1 MNRSVEQPGRV
12 SGCTQCRAPVTGPF
26 CSQCGYRH
34 QEEALHP
41 ASFFEV
47 LFEYVTNWEKKLFST
62 TWGLFRAPGVII
74 NGFVRGYAGRFY
86 HPLKFLL
93 FWGALN
99 FLLANYLHLGIA
111 EEDPDL
117 EEGIRSMQ
125 GIFQEYGSFF
135 WAATMPFIALGHY
148 LFKRSAAPQFMH
160 HCVMASYLIGM
171 NLLISMPLFGLQHL
185 WSDGKDVITNVQM
198 FIHFAMC
205 WHISSGWIQTRK
217 YKDLL
222 TAVIMY
228 AFAFLGLMIYFTL
241 GSLLLS

>member
-1 MNRSVEQPGRV
+1 
-12 SGCTQCRAPVTGPF
+12 
-26 CSQCGYRH
+26 
-34 QEEALHP
+34 
-41 ASFFEV
+41 
-47 LFEYVTNWEKKLFST
+47 
-62 TWGLFRAPGVII
+62 
-74 NGFVRGYAGRFY
+74 
-86 HPLKFLL
+86 
-93 FWGALN
+93 
-99 FLLANYLHLGIA
+99 
-111 EEDPDL
+111 
-117 EEGIRSMQ
+117 
-125 GIFQEYGSFF
+125 
-135 WAATMPFIALGHY
+135 
-148 LFKRSAAPQFMH
+148 
-160 HCVMASYLIGM
+160 MAYYLIGM